1 MNNILSLPSPI
12 STDRYQG
19 STNATSNAAGGF
31 YDALSDAVESVSGL
45 HADATS
51 KVSGVLNGE
60 GQDIHSAMIAV
71 ERADLAFQLV
81 LQVRNKVVN
90 AYQEV
95 AHMQF

>member
-1 MNNILSLPSPI
+1 MNQIPSLPNPL
-12 STDRYQG
+12 STERYQG
-19 STNATSNAAGGF
+19 ATSATPKADGGF
-31 YDALSDAVESVSGL
+31 YDVLSNAVESVGGL

-51 KVSGVLNGE
+51 KVSSVLNGD
-60 GQDIHSAMIAV
+60 GQDIHTAMIAV

>member
-1 MNNILSLPSPI
+1 MNQISSLPSPI
-12 STDRYQG
+12 STERYQG
-19 STNATSNAAGGF
+19 GTAATSKAGGGF
-31 YDALSDAVESVSGL
+31 YDVLSDAVESVSGL

-51 KVSGVLNGE
+51 RVSSVLNGE

>member
-1 MNNILSLPSPI
+1 MNEISILQNTSAANSFQAQA
-12 STDRYQG
+12 TG
-19 STNATSNAAGGF
+19 SKTKSGF
-31 YDALSDAVESVSGL
+31 VEALSGAVDAVNGV

-51 KVSGVLNGE
+51 KVAGMLSGD
-60 GQDIHSAMIAV
+60 GQDIHTAMIAV

-81 LQVRNKVVN
+81 MQVRNKVVN

>member
-1 MNNILSLPSPI
+1 MNEI
-12 STDRYQG
+12 SVLRSAIAADSFQAPATG
-19 STNATSNAAGGF
+19 SGTKGGF
-31 YDALSDAVESVSGL
+31 VEALSGAVEAVNGV

-51 KVSGVLNGE
+51 KVAGMLGGD
-60 GQDIHSAMIAV
+60 GQDIHTAMIAV

-81 LQVRNKVVN
+81 MQVRNKVVN